1 MKNLVFALCLLS
13 FAACNNSSENK
24 SSSAE
29 DKELMSTE
37 LVTNPNTADG
47 ANEDALSEMATMD
60 FKDTLHNFGNLM
72 EGEVG
77 SYDFEF
83 VNNGKKPLVI
93 SSASGSCGCTVPEYP
108 HEPVAPGKSGIL
120 KVKFDTQGKPG
131 HQEKSVTIHTNSVRG
146 MHMLYIKADVAG
158 KETGN

>member
-24 SSSAE
+24 SSAAE
-29 DKELMSTE
+29 DKDLMSTD

-47 ANEDALSEMATMD
+47 ASADALSEMATMD

-93 SSASGSCGCTVPEYP
+93 SSASGSCGCTVPDYP
-108 HEPVAPGKSGIL
+108 HEPVAPGKSGII

-131 HQEKSVTIHTNSVRG
+131 HQEKSVTVHTNSVRG